1 MVFWQSKNQIKIFSK
16 NFFSVLLREK
26 RVIKLQIPAKKPRYN
41 GNTTVFQTRFLA
53 LKRYF
58 LWFFSLKSESRPKM
72 QWNQKKNGLKI
83 FVFNGFQFFRFFEKI
98 NFSLKNWNPLK
109 TKIFRPFFFWFHC
122 IFGLDSDFN
131 EKNHKKYRFS
141 AKKRVWNMRFQP
153 FFKF

>member
-1 MVFWQSKNQIKIFSK
+1 MWQSI
-16 NFFSVLLREK
+16 R
-26 RVIKLQIPAKKPRYN
+26 R
-41 GNTTVFQTRFLA
+41 QTSFLA

-58 LWFFSLKSESRPKM
+58 LWFFSLKSVSRQKM
-72 QWNQKKNGLKI
+72 KLNQKKNGLKI

-141 AKKRVWNMRFQP
+141 AKNVSEICDFSRFSNFKIARTFL
-153 FFKF
+153 FFKIERPIEARSNQHIKCHILKLVTFF